1 MNKKKF
7 VKILLGIVGIF
18 FILIIVSV
26 TAQATGLIDETIDTS
41 NNYSKYPIENYA
53 LDYFVDSS
61 WDWLPWNWGDGIGKS
76 VMYGIYA
83 ITDLIWL
90 IGVYLSS
97 ATGYLVGEAYSLD
110 FISDTTEAIG
120 RNIQTLA
127 GINESGFMS
136 TGFYPGLLL
145 LLILIMGIYVTY
157 TGLIKRETTKATGAL
172 ISFLT
177 IFVLSASFIAYST
190 SYISRINDFSAD
202 ISKAALDVGSRMTM
216 PNSNTQGKS
225 SVDAIRDSLF
235 EIQVKQP
242 WMILQYGDSDIEK
255 VGVERVEKLESTS
268 PFANKGK
275 DRTEIIKEEVN
286 DRENDNMT
294 ITKTISRLG
303 VATFIFIFNLFI
315 SVFVFILTGIMIF
328 SQILFIIFAVF
339 LPISFLLS
347 MIPSFNHLMKQTI
360 MRLFN
365 VIMMRA
371 GITLVLTISFS
382 LSAMVYSLTAT
393 QPFFVVAFMQIVVF
407 AGIYFKLNDLMGMMA
422 LSSSD
427 SQNTTN
433 RVMRRPK
440 QTASRAIRKIVV
452 GGLALKGFD
461 STRKERNS
469 KKEIKKKDL
478 TNNSEQKDKQ
488 ATKNREQPNKKSLP
502 DNRKQKFEEKNMER
516 KGKNVGKHS
525 STIQQLEDKAKLE
538 AARKFK
544 QSKFRG
550 NNKNSSGEQK
560 DESKKTQESKRGNAP
575 TRSLEKP
582 KRKPVTQ
589 QVNQQKLGPNAQNDL
604 RENQQGKAQ
613 VKNQNHKYGKKSSEK
628 IPPLNQANRL
638 AKINEMKPLV
648 KGQAIKRDST
658 VIQKTRE
665 TTKKTLSKSKNNSI
679 NGKGAKRR

>member
-1 MNKKKF
+1 
-7 VKILLGIVGIF
+7 
-18 FILIIVSV
+18 
-26 TAQATGLIDETIDTS
+26 
-41 NNYSKYPIENYA
+41 
-53 LDYFVDSS
+53 
-61 WDWLPWNWGDGIGKS
+61 
-76 VMYGIYA
+76 
-83 ITDLIWL
+83 
-90 IGVYLSS
+90 
-97 ATGYLVGEAYSLD
+97 
-110 FISDTTEAIG
+110 
-120 RNIQTLA
+120 
-127 GINESGFMS
+127 
-136 TGFYPGLLL
+136 
-145 LLILIMGIYVTY
+145 
-157 TGLIKRETTKATGAL
+157 
-172 ISFLT
+172 
-177 IFVLSASFIAYST
+177 
-190 SYISRINDFSAD
+190 
-202 ISKAALDVGSRMTM
+202 
-216 PNSNTQGKS
+216 
-225 SVDAIRDSLF
+225 
-235 EIQVKQP
+235 
-242 WMILQYGDSDIEK
+242 
-255 VGVERVEKLESTS
+255 
-268 PFANKGK
+268 
-275 DRTEIIKEEVN
+275 
-286 DRENDNMT
+286 
-294 ITKTISRLG
+294 
-303 VATFIFIFNLFI
+303 
-315 SVFVFILTGIMIF
+315 
-328 SQILFIIFAVF
+328 
-339 LPISFLLS
+339 
-347 MIPSFNHLMKQTI
+347 
-360 MRLFN
+360 
-365 VIMMRA
+365 MMRA

-393 QPFFVVAFMQIVVF
+393 QPFFVVAFLQIVVF

-560 DESKKTQESKRGNAP
+560 DESKKTQESKRRNAP

-589 QVNQQKLGPNAQNDL
+589 QVNQQKLGPNTQKDI
-604 RENQQGKAQ
+604 RENQQDKTQ
-613 VKNQNHKYGKKSSEK
+613 LKNQTHKYGKKSSEK
-628 IPPLNQANRL
+628 IPPLNQTNRL
-638 AKINEMKPLV
+638 AKINDMKPLV

-658 VIQKTRE
+658 VIKKTRE
-665 TTKKTLSKSKNNSI
+665 TTNKTLSKSKNNSI

>member
-1 MNKKKF
+1 MNMKKI
-7 VKILLGIVGIF
+7 VKILLGIVGLF
-18 FILIIVSV
+18 FLLIIVSV
-26 TAQATGLIDETIDTS
+26 TAQATGLIDETINSS

-172 ISFLT
+172 VSFLT

-235 EIQVKQP
+235 EIQVKKP

-255 VGVERVEKLESTS
+255 VGVERVEELESTS

-347 MIPSFNHLMKQTI
+347 MIPNFNHLMKQTI

-461 STRKERNS
+461 STRKERIN
-469 KKEIKKKDL
+469 KKDSKKKDP
-478 TNNSEQKDKQ
+478 TKNSEQKDKQ

-516 KGKNVGKHS
+516 KGKNIGKHS
-525 STIQQLEDKAKLE
+525 STVQQLEDKAKLE

-544 QSKFRG
+544 QSNFRG
-550 NNKNSSGEQK
+550 NKQNSSGEQK
-560 DESKKTQESKRGNAP
+560 DESKKTQESRRRIAP
-575 TRSLEKP
+575 TRSLEKS

-589 QVNQQKLGPNAQNDL
+589 RGNQQNLVPNAQSNL
-604 RENQQGKAQ
+604 RENQQDKTQ
-613 VKNQNHKYGKKSSEK
+613 LKNQNRKYGKKSSEK
-628 IPPLNQANRL
+628 IPPLNQTNRL
-638 AKINEMKPLV
+638 AKINGMKPLV

-665 TTKKTLSKSKNNSI
+665 TTKKTLSKGKNNSI
-679 NGKGAKRR
+679 NGRGAKRR

>member
-1 MNKKKF
+1 MNKKKL

-18 FILIIVSV
+18 FLLIILSI
-26 TAQATGLIDETIDTS
+26 TAQATGLIDETINSS

-127 GINESGFMS
+127 GINENGFMS

-216 PNSNTQGKS
+216 PSSNTQGKS

-440 QTASRAIRKIVV
+440 QTATRAIRKIVV

-461 STRKERNS
+461 STRKERNN
-469 KKEIKKKDL
+469 KKETRKKDPSK
-478 TNNSEQKDKQ
+478 NSERQEKQ
-488 ATKNREQPNKKSLP
+488 ATKNREQPNKKSLS

-516 KGKNVGKHS
+516 KDKNVGKQS

-560 DESKKTQESKRGNAP
+560 DESKKTQESKRRNAP
-575 TRSLEKP
+575 TRSLKKP

-589 QVNQQKLGPNAQNDL
+589 HVNQQKLGPNTQNEL
-604 RENQQGKAQ
+604 REKQQDKTQ
-613 VKNQNHKYGKKSSEK
+613 LKNQNRKYGKKSSEK
-628 IPPLNQANRL
+628 IPSLNQNNRL
-638 AKINEMKPLV
+638 AKTNEKKPLV
-648 KGQAIKRDST
+648 KGQAIKREST

-665 TTKKTLSKSKNNSI
+665 TTNKTLSKSKNNSI